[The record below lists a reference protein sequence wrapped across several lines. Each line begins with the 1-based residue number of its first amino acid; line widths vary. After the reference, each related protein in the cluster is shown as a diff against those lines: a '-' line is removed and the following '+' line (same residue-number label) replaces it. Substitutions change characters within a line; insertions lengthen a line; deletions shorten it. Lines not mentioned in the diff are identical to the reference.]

1 MRRQR
6 PTLTKM
12 AYRVLAVF
20 ILSNC
25 AALDVMAQPAF
36 KLEPIADGAA
46 FAKRTDLAPGDTLEL
61 AVHAE
66 NARRLNFRV
75 RRIGSQERY
84 EEIPLPNAFTPEPCY
99 DGTGGEVIADY
110 PVRVGCPSSHIQ
122 RDRFGCRSDNGAW
135 LASVNSDAECRWYTL
150 RQPQPPPPP
159 PNYRAAARAGNS
171 GTPRQT
177 LCVVCHVEIQR

>member
-99 DGTGGEVIADY
+99 DGTEETLS
-110 PVRVGCPSSHIQ
+110 RT
-122 RDRFGCRSDNGAW
+122 
-135 LASVNSDAECRWYTL
+135 TL
-150 RQPQPPPPP
+150 RGRGALPVIFGVTGSAAIQATAHGLPPRTATLNAGGTHCDNLSPPP
-159 PNYRAAARAGNS
+159 
-171 GTPRQT
+171 Q
-177 LCVVCHVEIQR
+177 L